1 MASRASTPLAVS
13 ESFPFANEQGVLC
26 EAPDRRGCAEH
37 NPKRLALC
45 RAENRVEPSSERF
58 SSIPTTLFTK
68 FLNDPN
74 SLFCRKLKF
83 GSCLPGA
90 PERELSLSPR
100 PGDIIFD
107 KSGYGLTAAHI
118 EQLKKIGIRKALVCG
133 VDTDACVLGVVFSL
147 FDAGIDCE
155 VDPDL
160 CWSSTGLQGAALTI
174 LREQFG
180 TG

>member
-1 MASRASTPLAVS
+1 MDAIIIVDLQKAFPVPKAVIHRIERRSQDFPL
-13 ESFPFANEQGVLC
+13 
-26 EAPDRRGCAEH
+26 
-37 NPKRLALC
+37 
-45 RAENRVEPSSERF
+45 RV
-58 SSIPTTLFTK
+58 FTK

-74 SLFCRKLKF
+74 SLFCQKLKF

-90 PERELSLSPR
+90 PERELALTTTPQ
-100 PGDIIFD
+100 DIVLD
-107 KSGYGLTAAHI
+107 KSGYGLKAAHI
-118 EQLKKIGIRKALVCG
+118 KRLKKAGIRKALVCG

-155 VDPDL
+155 VDPKL

-180 TG
+180 AG

>member
-1 MASRASTPLAVS
+1 MDAIIIVDLQKAFPVPPPVIEKIERRSRD
-13 ESFPFANEQGVLC
+13 FPM
-26 EAPDRRGCAEH
+26 
-37 NPKRLALC
+37 
-45 RAENRVEPSSERF
+45 RV
-58 SSIPTTLFTK
+58 FTK

-74 SLFCRKLKF
+74 SLFCRKLKY

-90 PERELSLSPR
+90 PERELSLTPR
-100 PGDIIFD
+100 PGDIVFD

>member
-1 MASRASTPLAVS
+1 MHPRETRVRQRLSGRIHADSNNEMDAIIIVDLQKAFPVPQPVIEKIEKRSRD
-13 ESFPFANEQGVLC
+13 FAL
-26 EAPDRRGCAEH
+26 
-37 NPKRLALC
+37 
-45 RAENRVEPSSERF
+45 RV
-58 SSIPTTLFTK
+58 FTK

-74 SLFCRKLKF
+74 SLFCRKLKYD
-83 GSCLPGA
+83 SCFPGA
-90 PERELSLSPR
+90 PERELSLTPGPR
-100 PGDIIFD
+100 DVVFD
-107 KSGYGLTAAHI
+107 KSGYGLTAVHI
-118 EQLKKIGIRKALVCG
+118 EQLKKMGVRKALVCG